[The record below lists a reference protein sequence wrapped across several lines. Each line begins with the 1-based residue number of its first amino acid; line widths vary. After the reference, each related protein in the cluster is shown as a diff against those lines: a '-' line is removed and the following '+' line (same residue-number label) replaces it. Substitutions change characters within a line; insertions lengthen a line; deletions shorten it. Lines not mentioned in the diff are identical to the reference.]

1 METSLAIAKLNLQK
15 IEYKYQRK
23 KKDLFAE
30 IESIEQSLS
39 QAQKNITS
47 YIPFIRSSVENR
59 EQEAQNY
66 QLKASLIQDYIQAIE
81 NEFEAFNSQLK
92 AKVEFQKDLLKYDD
106 LLDRLLVEKNQTP

>member
-1 METSLAIAKLNLQK
+1 MSINISE
-15 IEYKYQRK
+15 

-30 IESIEQSLS
+30 IQSIEQSLS

-66 QLKASLIQDYIQAIE
+66 QLITSSIQDYIQAIE
-81 NEFEAFNSQLK
+81 NEFGAFHGQLK